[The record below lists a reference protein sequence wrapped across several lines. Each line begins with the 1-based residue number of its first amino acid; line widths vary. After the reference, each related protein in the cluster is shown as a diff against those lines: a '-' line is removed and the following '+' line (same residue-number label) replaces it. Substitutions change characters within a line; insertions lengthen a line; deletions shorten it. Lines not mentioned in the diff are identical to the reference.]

1 MKEQLHT
8 NAAVLDKKR
17 KDEKMNI
24 YDTANK
30 LAQEIKQSEEYI
42 TYKTAK
48 EAIILNYELKSRI
61 EEFEK
66 ARYDSQ
72 INVKEIEK
80 IALDEKLNKI
90 ASKYPDNIQICK
102 QILKKLQNENV
113 KIEEDKNS
121 SSTLYIAI
129 QNKISIGNTHESFTR
144 IQTMAHECLHSIQD
158 RKMLIFNFIY
168 SNIYIIYYIITLILI
183 ILKKLQNEMLFLN
196 IFLILSFIYYVIRI
210 YLENDAMIKAEY
222 LTKEYMEE
230 QKIST
235 KEEINQITE
244 ALKSINKKCIKGTN
258 GNIFIKIMV
267 KVVLFSVL
275 ALIF

>member
-1 MKEQLHT
+1 MIIIIIISIIAILVIHSMMK
-8 NAAVLDKKR
+8 
-17 KDEKMNI
+17 
-24 YDTANK
+24 
-30 LAQEIKQSEEYI
+30 
-42 TYKTAK
+42 
-48 EAIILNYELKSRI
+48 
-61 EEFEK
+61 
-66 ARYDSQ
+66 

-90 ASKYPDNIQICK
+90 ASKYPDNTQICK

-121 SSTLYIAI
+121 SSTLYIVI

-168 SNIYIIYYIITLILI
+168 SNIYIIYNIITLILI

-244 ALKSINKKCIKGTN
+244 ELKSINKKCIKGTN

>member
-1 MKEQLHT
+1 MK
-8 NAAVLDKKR
+8 
-17 KDEKMNI
+17 
-24 YDTANK
+24 
-30 LAQEIKQSEEYI
+30 
-42 TYKTAK
+42 
-48 EAIILNYELKSRI
+48 
-61 EEFEK
+61 
-66 ARYDSQ
+66 

-90 ASKYPDNIQICK
+90 ASKYPDNTQICK

-121 SSTLYIAI
+121 SSTLYIVI

-244 ALKSINKKCIKGTN
+244 ELKSINKKCIKGTN

-267 KVVLFSVL
+267 KVVLFRVL